1 MTVGLVQCPV
11 VTPISDRPLAPPTG
25 APFRENTFLFVQK
38 YTDPPSS
45 RKTNEE
51 LVYIINYMYMYVYL
65 INKIFYQPTLQFS
78 LIADTCNTRKN
89 VLKITLVRVIRL
101 FNVITM

>member
-11 VTPISDRPLAPPTG
+11 VTPISDRPLVPPTG
-25 APFRENTFLFVQK
+25 APFRENTFMFVQK

-51 LVYIINYMYMYVYL
+51 LIYIINYMYMYVYL
-65 INKIFYQPTLQFS
+65 INKIFTNLQF
-78 LIADTCNTRKN
+78 N
-89 VLKITLVRVIRL
+89 
-101 FNVITM
+101 